1 MAMKKGFVESLVIRV
16 TATVSPVGTC
26 AAPAEEAG
34 AAELAILD
42 GAILDGAILDGAI
55 LDGAILDGAIL
66 DGAILDGAI
75 LDGAILDEPAAGV
88 DAEPAELLLL
98 ELLPAV
104 GVLEP
109 QALNVTAT
117 AVNSVN

>member
-1 MAMKKGFVESLVIRV
+1 MKKGFVESLVIRV

-26 AAPAEEAG
+26 AATAEEAG
-34 AAELAILD
+34 AAELAMLD
-42 GAILDGAILDGAI
+42 GAM

-98 ELLPAV
+98 LPLELLPTV

>member
-1 MAMKKGFVESLVIRV
+1 M
-16 TATVSPVGTC
+16 
-26 AAPAEEAG
+26 
-34 AAELAILD
+34 LD
-42 GAILDGAILDGAI
+42 GAMLDDAMLDDAM
-55 LDGAILDGAIL
+55 LDDAIL

-98 ELLPAV
+98 LPLELLPTV